1 MGRRDLCFLVPVV
14 KSGVDAAPAPSVYL
28 NKLWEVQLLLKT
40 KITVNQKQQQQNHQQ
55 GKKGRRRSWKMAV
68 RDGMFFKVH
77 GFRKKLA
84 CKLQGPAQS
93 C

>member
-14 KSGVDAAPAPSVYL
+14 KSGVDAAPSGYL
-28 NKLWEVQLLLKT
+28 NKLWEVELLLKT
-40 KITVNQKQQQQNHQQ
+40 KITVKQKQQQQNHQQ